1 MADFM
6 EIEDTTTTEPEVEED
21 NNQYLEFSYDGD
33 SLNFK
38 VNNNENYDTFV
49 TQDDLTQALSDAD
62 ENIDTVKQ
70 GPPGIP
76 GVNGSSIVDCKLDR
90 DGNLI
95 VTLPVYDKNTSQ
107 ILSIGGVLTKQQWLD
122 MQNNI
127 VRLNNA
133 MAALDPDGTGNIGKV
148 NPATKTST
156 GVVQIGDGIDVTETG
171 LISINSEEVVDDV
184 ISDPDSTN
192 KMLDDVFNS

>member
-6 EIEDTTTTEPEVEED
+6 EIEDTTTTEPEVQED

-33 SLNFK
+33 SLSFK
-38 VNNNENYDTFV
+38 VNNNEDSDTLV
-49 TQDDLTQALSDAD
+49 TQDDLIQVVD
-62 ENIDTVKQ
+62 EPGDEDTKQ

-76 GVNGSSIVDCKLDR
+76 GTDGSSIVDCKLDR

-95 VTLPVYDKNTSQ
+95 VTLPVYDKNASQ
-107 ILSIGGVLTKQQWLD
+107 ILSVGGVLTKQQWID

-133 MAALDPDGTGNIGKV
+133 LAALDPSGSGTIGTIA
-148 NPATKTST
+148 PATKDST
-156 GVVQIGDGIDVTETG
+156 GVVQIGDGINVNDKG
-171 LISINSEEVVDDV
+171 LISINSDEVVDDV
-184 ISDPDSTN
+184 TNDPDSTS
-192 KMLDDVFNS
+192 KMLDDVFNT